1 MAYWHELPESTGG
14 WLFPPKQGSRTA
26 VYFRGRDVRKQPF
39 QGHFLR
45 YEGDRELPS
54 WPLCHW
60 SHRPEGWFELWPIEP
75 LYASSSGEA
84 KDKYLPMMLY
94 VEDGSRDDE
103 FRKIP
108 YQPPVVPQL
117 IKEIEHPTC
126 VAKARIVQYP
136 DGLFSVGY
144 LVYAPNG
151 RYMPAST
158 PSIGAELEWE
168 WGVTRVQNDQGE
180 ELRTLADCLES
191 AEEIAAIEL
200 EQLVAQDPEIKRR

>member
-1 MAYWHELPESTGG
+1 M
-14 WLFPPKQGSRTA
+14 FPPKQGSRTA

-39 QGHFLR
+39 QGHFIR
-45 YEGDRELPS
+45 YEGEGETPKGILPP
-54 WPLCHW
+54 W
-60 SHRPEGWFELWPIEP
+60 RKDPEGWFELWPLEP

-84 KDKYLPMMLY
+84 KDKYLPMLPY

-117 IKEIEHPTC
+117 IKDIEHPTY
-126 VAKARIVQYP
+126 VSKARIVQYP
-136 DGLFSVGY
+136 DALFSVGY

-158 PSIGAELEWE
+158 PSISAELEWE
-168 WGVTRVQNDQGE
+168 WGVTRVQTEEGE

-191 AEEIAAIEL
+191 AEDIAAIEL

>member
-1 MAYWHELPESTGG
+1 M
-14 WLFPPKQGSRTA
+14 
-26 VYFRGRDVRKQPF
+26 
-39 QGHFLR
+39 
-45 YEGDRELPS
+45 
-54 WPLCHW
+54 WPLA
-60 SHRPEGWFELWPIEP
+60 P
-75 LYASSSGEA
+75 LYASSMEEA
-84 KDKYLPMMLY
+84 KAIYLSLLPYL
-94 VEDGSRDDE
+94 EDGSKDGE

-108 YQPPVVPQL
+108 YQSPVVPQL
-117 IKEIEHPTC
+117 IKEIEHP
-126 VAKARIVQYP
+126 VYDAKARIVQYP
-136 DGLFSVGY
+136 DALFSVAY

-158 PSIGAELEWE
+158 PSISAELEWE